1 MECSIRAIAGGVFG
15 KGKRA
20 RTAEGLAFLV
30 YITVVFVSLYW
41 VAVYAYLYF
50 NTGWLGNLSTTF
62 ATYRSLE
69 APSIVICR

>member
-1 MECSIRAIAGGVFG
+1 MRLPIGGVFG
-15 KGKRA
+15 KGRRA

-30 YITVVFVSLYW
+30 YVAVVSVSLYW

-69 APSIVICR
+69 APSVVLCR